1 MPEKHYPGETVGIIG
16 NSMASAL
23 LAQSAGKLGYRVASL
38 VTTELN
44 PVRQFSSWQT
54 VTQRLTDEVLQ
65 QFGSRVDVIVTE
77 KNLLTN
83 RDYLLLNE
91 LTDLPLSEDLI
102 AITTDR
108 LIEKAY
114 LDSIKA
120 LVAPFSMVT
129 NLSDIKEAVEYIGF
143 PCILKTTQR
152 HTDHA
157 HDHIVLYSEDDF
169 PEAEAKV
176 EESTCILEAWIPAEK
191 KASLTVIRNER
202 GEVLIY
208 PIFEVIQSE
217 TTGTQ
222 VRYPASVQ
230 APIEQEINRLGLMI
244 AESLNLIGSLTI
256 QFLITSAG
264 VIYINNAS
272 IGLNEEAI
280 FTIGS
285 MSQSHFDVSLRALVG
300 LPLPELRPLSK
311 AAIAI
316 PIASLNT
323 EKVLTQYMLRTDW
336 SFVLFNPM
344 GNQPQDLM
352 GHVIITGDT
361 IAGCERQIELT
372 EINRFDD

>member
-1 MPEKHYPGETVGIIG
+1 MPQRHYPGETIGIIG

-38 VTTELN
+38 VTNEIN

-65 QFGSRVDVIVTE
+65 QFGSRVDLVVTE
-77 KNLLTN
+77 KSLLTN

-91 LTDLPLSEDLI
+91 VTDMPLSEDLI

-129 NLSDIKEAVEYIGF
+129 NLSDIKEAIEYIGF

-152 HTDHA
+152 HTNHA
-157 HDHIVLYSEDDF
+157 HDHIVLYSEEDF
-169 PEAEAKV
+169 PEAELKV

-191 KASLTVIRNER
+191 RASLTVIRNER
-202 GEVLIY
+202 GEMLVY
-208 PIFEVIQSE
+208 PVFEVIQTE
-217 TTGTQ
+217 NIGTQ
-222 VRYPASVQ
+222 VRYPASIQ
-230 APIEQEINRLGLMI
+230 PMIEQELNRLGLMI
-244 AESLNLIGSLTI
+244 AESLNLIGPLTI

-285 MSQSHFDVSLRALVG
+285 MSDSHFDVSLRALVG
-300 LPLPELRPLSK
+300 LPLPDLRPLSQ

-316 PIASLNT
+316 PLASLNI

-336 SFVLFNPM
+336 SFVLFNPL
-344 GNQPQDLM
+344 GNQPQDLI
-352 GHVIITGDT
+352 GHVIINGDS
-361 IAGCERQIELT
+361 IANCKRQIELT
-372 EINRFDD
+372 EINHFD